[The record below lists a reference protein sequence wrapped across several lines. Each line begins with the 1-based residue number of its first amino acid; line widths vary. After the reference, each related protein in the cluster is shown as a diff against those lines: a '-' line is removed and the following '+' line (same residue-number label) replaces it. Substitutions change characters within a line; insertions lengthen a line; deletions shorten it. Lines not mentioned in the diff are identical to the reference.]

1 MLIIILVALRKSE
14 LERVHAVSMR
24 ERGAPTLSIQF
35 ALPHE
40 SDDSGNVED
49 STIHTVL
56 ESRGQESRQVESA
69 IKVSDIMSDDGIQ

>member
-49 STIHTVL
+49 STIHTV

-69 IKVSDIMSDDGIQ
+69 IKVSDIMSDDWIQ

>member
-14 LERVHAVSMR
+14 LERVHEVSMR

-40 SDDSGNVED
+40 CDDSGNVED
-49 STIHTVL
+49 STIHTV

-69 IKVSDIMSDDGIQ
+69 IKVSDIMSDDRIQ